1 MTRTQTACYTAWLAL
16 VTIAALALLLTLNP
30 AWLIAF
36 TAALV
41 APWLVALVAM

>member
-1 MTRTQTACYTAWLAL
+1 MTTTQTALYTLWAAL
-16 VTIAALALLLTLNP
+16 VALTAIALLVTLNP

-41 APWLVALVAM
+41 APWLVALVAL